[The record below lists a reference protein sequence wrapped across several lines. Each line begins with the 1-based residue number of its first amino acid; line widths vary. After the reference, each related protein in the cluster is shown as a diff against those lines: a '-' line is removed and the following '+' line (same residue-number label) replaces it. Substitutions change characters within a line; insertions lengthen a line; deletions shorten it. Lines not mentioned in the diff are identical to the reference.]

1 MEKSNTPAKII
12 PKRLHVNEAAGCLAY
27 FLFAQ
32 TISYQWLLRD
42 GFVADLSRSIAHFN
56 PYLND
61 KFISFAD
68 NPEKYSATHTL
79 SVMFAPVFLLIFFKN
94 YQKSQPTPMGKRIFS
109 VTFFAAIFLMPIF
122 IDPTKGKRLSRIIFS
137 DGIVGVIF
145 GMSTSMLI
153 AAIIVGIFSA
163 FFESHITQGEKQ

>member
-1 MEKSNTPAKII
+1 MEKSTPPAKIT
-12 PKRLHVNEAAGCLAY
+12 PKRLHINEALGCLAF
-27 FLFAQ
+27 FLVTQ

-42 GFVADLSRSIAHFN
+42 GFVADLSRSIANFN

-79 SVMFAPVFLLIFFKN
+79 SIMFAPVFLLIFFKN
-94 YQKSQPTPMGKRIFS
+94 YQKSQPAPMGKRIIS
-109 VTFFAAIFLMPIF
+109 VAFLAAIFLIPIL
-122 IDPTKGKRLSRIIFS
+122 IDPTKGKRLNRIIFN
-137 DGIVGVIF
+137 DGIVGVLF

-153 AAIIVGIFSA
+153 AATIVGIFSV

>member
-1 MEKSNTPAKII
+1 MEESNTPAKIT
-12 PKRLHVNEAAGCLAY
+12 PKRLHINEAAGCLA
-27 FLFAQ
+27 FVLFAQ

-79 SVMFAPVFLLIFFKN
+79 SIMFAPVFLLIFFKN
-94 YQKSQPTPMGKRIFS
+94 YQKSQPTPTGWRIIS
-109 VTFFAAIFLMPIF
+109 VTFLAAIFLIPTL
-122 IDPTKGKRLSRIIFS
+122 IDPTKGKRLNGVIFN
-137 DGIVGVIF
+137 DGIVGVLF

-153 AAIIVGIFSA
+153 AATIFGMFSV
-163 FFESHITQGEKQ
+163 FFESNIKQGEKQ